1 MVQTKMVQT
10 KWWCWPDGTGTI
22 NQWTIETG
30 PTSRFGSSKQKLISD
45 IVATLIYITPKFQSS
60 AIVTNRHK
68 KIRKDTDTKRYKKT
82 RKDTKRYDFAQPLFW
97 DFLTISYHSCD
108 SNSQKWQFLRDHG
121 GPDPPPPKKILG
133 GSGNFFLE
141 KKIQEFA
148 KKGMRPIRYSRIE
161 PIAKTM
167 VVKSRSEKR
176 VVQWYLVIVA
186 PKPQVAKTSN
196 IVGIIWSIT

>member
-121 GPDPPPPKKILG
+121 GPDPPPLKKFWG
-133 GSGNFFLE
+133 GPEIFFWR
-141 KKIQEFA
+141 K
-148 KKGMRPIRYSRIE
+148 
-161 PIAKTM
+161 
-167 VVKSRSEKR
+167 KSRSSQRKGCDR
-176 VVQWYLVIVA
+176 FDTVGSNPLRKQWWLNQGPRKELFNDTLLSLHQNHKLLKHQI
-186 PKPQVAKTSN
+186 
-196 IVGIIWSIT
+196 